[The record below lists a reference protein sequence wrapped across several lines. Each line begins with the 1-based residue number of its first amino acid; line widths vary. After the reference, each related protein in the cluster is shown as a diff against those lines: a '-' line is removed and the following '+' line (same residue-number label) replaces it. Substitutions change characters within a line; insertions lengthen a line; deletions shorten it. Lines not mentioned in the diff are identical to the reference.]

1 MPMNEIKEQMLIRF
15 EEVMLR
21 LEVISNLR
29 FSLLMIYPNA
39 SAENPS
45 KYIEA
50 KEMLSEEE
58 KRLWQFIMGKSD
70 TY

>member
-39 SAENPS
+39 SVDNHS

-50 KEMLSEEE
+50 NEMLSEEE
-58 KRLWQFIMGKSD
+58 KRLWQFIMGESD